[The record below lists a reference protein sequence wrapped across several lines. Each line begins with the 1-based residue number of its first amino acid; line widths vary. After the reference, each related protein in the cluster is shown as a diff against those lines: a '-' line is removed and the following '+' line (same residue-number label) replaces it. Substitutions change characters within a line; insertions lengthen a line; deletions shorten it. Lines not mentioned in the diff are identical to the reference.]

1 MKNKIYKV
9 GLIILTLALYFYIN
23 IAFSQDSKKGVSINE
38 NSVLGKSLF
47 SKSVFGKTDYISPFI
62 IMSKNVND
70 NKVLPVKKEGLA
82 SFDSDRYF
90 EKYYNTTVLT
100 VYPNYAIVI
109 KLYFNNQDKDLA
121 YK

>member
-1 MKNKIYKV
+1 MKNKIYKI

-23 IAFSQDSKKGVSINE
+23 IAFSQDTKRGVSINE

-47 SKSVFGKTDYISPFI
+47 SKSIFQKNDYTSPFLLF
-62 IMSKNVND
+62 SKEFNA
-70 NKVLPVKKEGLA
+70 NKVMPVKTVNEKAFNCE
-82 SFDSDRYF
+82 RYF
-90 EKYYNTTVLT
+90 EKYFNNNVLT
-100 VYPNYAIVI
+100 LYPNYAIVI